1 MEDIYH
7 RFRTTSAIDP
17 IAMTT
22 ANADGIGVD
31 LQGYRGALISVSL
44 GASGNTLG
52 ASNLVTLQF
61 YESTDNSTW
70 TAIADTDLLGGN
82 NTAVIDA
89 NAEANTVVQRGYVG
103 FKRYV
108 TVTANPTGEV
118 ALPISAVVVRG
129 FPLTSIA

>member
-1 MEDIYH
+1 MLDIYH
-7 RFRTTSAIDP
+7 SFRITPAIHP

-22 ANADGIGVD
+22 ANANGIGVD
-31 LQGYRGALISVSL
+31 LEGYRSALISVSL
-44 GASGNTLG
+44 GASGALLG

-70 TAIADTDLLGGN
+70 TAPADTDLIGGN
-82 NTAVIDA
+82 NVAVIDA
-89 NAEANTVVQRGYVG
+89 NAEANTVVQRGYIG
-103 FKRYV
+103 AKRYV
-108 TVTANPTGEV
+108 TVTANPTGEI